1 MLLKNFLTW
10 ALLCLFT
17 TIAASC
23 SFKSDQ
29 KLQNAASVGTSELK
43 IDPNADSDG
52 DGVKD
57 GEEQASGRNPFVG
70 DLPELKVRFLQ
81 NYKIEVFYHN
91 KNTDPVKDPS
101 AAKSFVIDTNVKDTN
116 PDFKYRVGNVFARSH
131 ALRTASS
138 FGRFSS
144 HNSGLFSEHDLSW
157 VSYPELDPK
166 FFHQKALQYRD
177 VFSDE
182 NEIDNIKITLSN
194 QAKLSESAL
203 FKEVKNLK
211 LNFYYLNHETEN
223 YEVLSS
229 TVVDRHFQSSV
240 YETFEV
246 VIDHAP
252 VNLLKDSF
260 FKRGEF
266 LISEVDDYEIPSL
279 GVNYKALLASVKAKS
294 IPVLL
299 ETPLEEK
306 IYYVAA
312 SKGIHFQDILKAVF
326 DRNYEVKEDAL
337 LKIGQFQ
344 NNLSDFTHLK
354 EVKDKDKLGKWFV
367 MTNEFKGNYLDHRY
381 APNDR
386 IILSYITGTELAEQ
400 QQESVYSYNTR
411 ISGNKSESVVP
422 LGNVT
427 PNSQIDIQLKPL
439 NRFGTSV
446 VNEKIHWAPDGGSCG
461 KNCTTRAMVC
471 DWDVNK
477 FNVYNESFA
486 FNPDLSGEGEKLS
499 LLVNGE
505 EFSVSKLLKEKK
517 VLLDKVDGNIH
528 LSITDINKIIELK
541 DFEESHLSLKVKSF
555 VGNDFLGVKLVG
567 RSGEWQ
573 GFGGCPFNTPAVAES
588 RSSQISKDTL
598 DLGEIT
604 FWVNQAHSRGWPYPI
619 TYTDSG
625 PYYQEISLGVS
636 SVIQNYFN

>member
-1 MLLKNFLTW
+1 MNKFIIM
-10 ALLCLFT
+10 AFCLFS
-17 TIAASC
+17 ASC
-23 SFKSDQ
+23 AFKSSDEANTGTP
-29 KLQNAASVGTSELK
+29 KVSVSELK
-43 IDPNADSDG
+43 IDPNGDSDG

-57 GEEQASGRNPFVG
+57 GEEIAMGRNPFVAE
-70 DLPELKVRFLQ
+70 LPELKVRFLQ
-81 NYKIEVFYHN
+81 NYKIEVSYH
-91 KNTDPVKDPS
+91 KKGNTDPS

-116 PDFKYRVGNVFARSH
+116 PDFKYRVGNVFARSN

-144 HNSGLFSEHDLSW
+144 HNSGKFDEHDLSW

-166 FFHQKALQYRD
+166 FFHQQALKYREA
-177 VFSDE
+177 FSDE
-182 NEIDNIKITLSN
+182 NEIDDIKITMSN
-194 QAKLSESAL
+194 QAKLLESA
-203 FKEVKNLK
+203 FYKEVKNLK

-223 YEVLSS
+223 YEILNR
-229 TVVDRHFQSSV
+229 TVVDRHFQGSV
-240 YETFEV
+240 YETFDV

-252 VNLLKDSF
+252 VNLIKDSF

-266 LISEVDDYEIPSL
+266 LISEVDDFEIPSL
-279 GVNYKALLASVKAKS
+279 GVNYKALLSSVKAKS

-312 SKGIHFQDILKAVF
+312 ASLASGGIHFQDILKAAF

-344 NNLSDFTHLK
+344 TNLPDFTHLK

-367 MTNEFKGNYLDHRY
+367 MTNEFKENYLDHRY
-381 APNDR
+381 TPNDR
-386 IILSYITGTELAEQ
+386 IILSYITGMELSEQ
-400 QQESVYSYNTR
+400 QQESVYSYNAQ
-411 ISGNKSESVVP
+411 ISGNNTETILP
-422 LGNVT
+422 LGNIT

-439 NRFGTSV
+439 NRFGTTV
-446 VNEKIHWAPDGGSCG
+446 TNEKIHWAPDGGSCG

-477 FNVYNESFA
+477 FTKYNEGYS

-499 LLVNGE
+499 LVVNGE
-505 EFSVSKLLKEKK
+505 EFSVLNLLKEKK
-517 VLLDKVDGNIH
+517 VILNKVDGNIH
-528 LSITDINKIIELK
+528 LSIADINKIVELK
-541 DFEESHLSLKVKSF
+541 DFEESNLSLKVKS
-555 VGNDFLGVKLVG
+555 VIGNDFLGVKLVG

-573 GFGGCPFNTPAVAES
+573 GFGGCPFNTPGVAES
-588 RSSQISKDTL
+588 RGTQISKDTL

-604 FWVNQAHSRGWPYPI
+604 AWVNQAHSRGWPYPI
-619 TYTDSG
+619 TYADSG
-625 PYYQEISLGVS
+625 PYYQDISIGVS